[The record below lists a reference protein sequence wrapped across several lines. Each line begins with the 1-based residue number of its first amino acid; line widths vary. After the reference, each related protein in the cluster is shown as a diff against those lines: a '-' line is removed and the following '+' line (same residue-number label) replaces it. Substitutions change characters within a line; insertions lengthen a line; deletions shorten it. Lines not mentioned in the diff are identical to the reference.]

1 MNKRIFGLLLA
12 MVPVVGMSSSEGVHL
27 DHVKI
32 DLNDQASLQRGAK
45 YFFNYCVGCHSLQ
58 YMRYQKIAD
67 GLGVTEQQIRDNLM
81 FRGGKMG
88 DKVTVAMDPKAAA
101 EWFGTTPPDLSLIV
115 RARKHGADWLYSYL
129 RGFYLDPSR
138 PLGVNNIVF
147 PDVGMPHVLAPLQG
161 WQEAEFEEV
170 TDERGNVRKEFTGFK
185 LVSPGTLTPAQY
197 DAAVGDLVA
206 FLAYTAEPVKQT
218 RQRLGIYVLL
228 FLAVFFVIAYAL
240 KKEYWKDVH

>member
-1 MNKRIFGLLLA
+1 MKKLIFGLLLA
-12 MVPVVGMSSSEGVHL
+12 VVPAAGMSSSAGVHL

-45 YFFNYCVGCHSLQ
+45 YFFNYCMGCHSLQ
-58 YMRYQKIAD
+58 YVRYHKIAE
-67 GLGVTEQQIRDNLM
+67 GLGLSDDQVRDNLM

-88 DKVTVAMDPKAAA
+88 DKATISMDPKAAA
-101 EWFGTTPPDLSLIV
+101 EWFGTAPPDLSLIV
-115 RARKHGADWLYSYL
+115 RAKKNGADWLYSYL
-129 RGFYLDPSR
+129 RSFYLDPSR

-161 WQEAEFEEV
+161 WQEAEFKEE
-170 TDERGNVRKEFTGFK
+170 TDEQGNTRKEFVGFN
-185 LVSPGTLTPAQY
+185 LVAPGSLTPAEY
-197 DAAVGDLVA
+197 DTAVRDLVA
-206 FLAYTAEPVKQT
+206 FLAYAAEPVQLE